1 MAVTH
6 RTYDQDLARLDD
18 MLRSLN
24 RLVISALRQSLLTL
38 RRMDAIGARALI
50 REDQHINA
58 LQADI
63 DTMVYRLVAL
73 RQPVARD
80 LRLILGSASVA
91 SELERAG
98 DYAKTVARAVLRIEE
113 APARMDVP
121 AELAALGELAV
132 GMLDGAVAAFLNQDA
147 AAARALAHEDDQA
160 DLLARQLVR
169 AVRDAA
175 GVDVELAYTGL
186 ALLRVAA
193 ALERLADRA
202 TNIAERTVFFA
213 TGETELLNE

>member
-1 MAVTH
+1 MTH

>member
-1 MAVTH
+1 VTH